1 MQTYPIAETFLSFQ
15 GEGAHC
21 GRRAFFIR
29 LFGCPVRCPWCDSVY
44 AWRGNPPRSACV
56 DELVAEVLAS
66 RAEMVVLTGG
76 EPCIHDVLPLV
87 AALNAHNIAVHLET
101 SGVLDI
107 PESPDARFSWVALSP
122 KLFRLPLEKSLLRA
136 DELKLILSDISE
148 LERYLEI
155 AKKAQNAEWIW
166 LEPEWSKASYKAL
179 LGGIVDFVK
188 REGGRFR
195 AGWQVHKNY
204 FTL

>member
-1 MQTYPIAETFLSFQ
+1 MQKYPIAETFLSFQ

-44 AWRGNPPRSACV
+44 AWRGNPPRFAYV
-56 DELVAEVLAS
+56 DELVAEVVAS

-87 AALNAHNIAVHLET
+87 AALNARGISVHLET

-107 PESPDARFSWVALSP
+107 PESADARFAWVALSP
-122 KLFRLPLEKSLLRA
+122 KLFKLPLEKSLLRA

-148 LERYLEI
+148 LERYLEFAQL
-155 AKKAQNAEWIW
+155 AKNAKWIW
-166 LEPEWSKASYKAL
+166 LEPEWSKASDKVL
-179 LGGIVDFVK
+179 LGKIVDFVK
-188 REGGRFR
+188 DKGGRFR

-204 FTL
+204 STL

>member
-1 MQTYPIAETFLSFQ
+1 MQKYPIAETFLSFQ

-29 LFGCPVRCPWCDSVY
+29 LFGCPVRCPWCDSVH
-44 AWRGNPPRSACV
+44 AWRGNPPRFAGV
-56 DELVAEVLAS
+56 GELVAEVAAS
-66 RAEMVVLTGG
+66 RAEIVVLTGG
-76 EPCIHDVLPLV
+76 EPCVHDVLPLV
-87 AALNAHNIAVHLET
+87 AALNARGIGVHLET

-107 PESPDARFSWVALSP
+107 PESADVRFAWVALSP
-122 KLFRLPLEKSLLRA
+122 KLFKLPLEKSLLRA

-155 AKKAQNAEWIW
+155 AQVAKNAKWIW
-166 LEPEWSKASYKAL
+166 LEPEWSKASDRVL
-179 LGGIVDFVK
+179 LGKIVDFVK
-188 REGGRFR
+188 DNGGRFR